1 MKTATI
7 LRPCSFNLEYGAPR
21 TIEYL
26 TGLHIV
32 MPGDRDFP
40 TPASRPPQA
49 ARDNN
54 QDRQNALGPQSE
66 DPRLVNAGH
75 QMMDVLRN
83 YAHDYAGNVI
93 YNAMRQGTLLHPD
106 APRGPPVAGPS
117 NVFHNQNPPAPT
129 VQAHPGGM
137 GCHQGPPPLTGQP
150 PNTGRTKA
158 EEIDMLRQFSSG
170 LRFAP
175 HPITVGD
182 LQQPGRYAGLPL
194 TSAHP
199 NVTPGFTAINAGS
212 TGSSVGAGPDASAA
226 ARAGREGRRRRAAGV
241 RGHSAGRAD
250 GATPREGVSRRRRA
264 TPLVDSN
271 ALAASGSSAG
281 DGVLAN
287 RLGDGTGAAHPHEA
301 LAVTST
307 TGMRLLDN
315 GLHRIGKNITDKSS
329 SNVANSAHTTGPYPT
344 NTAVSASNVP
354 ATASS
359 SAALVSGNTGGDVGP
374 ADPNS
379 GSGGSGANTGAIAA
393 GVTHSTS
400 AGEDAASVTK
410 VDDQDSNNAEVPV
423 SAQDTESVSI
433 SASNTAVPVNNTAES
448 GSESGHSPPHK
459 KQKVNGGGSGGT
471 AGDNDA

>member
-7 LRPCSFNLEYGAPR
+7 LRPCSFNFEYGAPR

-54 QDRQNALGPQSE
+54 QDRRNALGPQPE
-66 DPRLVNAGH
+66 DPRLVTAGH
-75 QMMDVLRN
+75 QMMDVLRD

-93 YNAMRQGTLLHPD
+93 YNAMRHGTLLHPD

-129 VQAHPGGM
+129 VQAHPGGT
-137 GCHQGPPPLTGQP
+137 GYHQGPPPVTGQP

-158 EEIDMLRQFSSG
+158 EEIDMLRQFSGG
-170 LRFAP
+170 LRLAP
-175 HPITVGD
+175 RPVTVGD
-182 LQQPGRYAGLPL
+182 LQQPDRYAGLPL

-199 NVTPGFTAINAGS
+199 NVTTGFTTINAGS

-226 ARAGREGRRRRAAGV
+226 ARAGWEGRRLRAAGA

-250 GATPREGVSRRRRA
+250 STAPRVAVPRRLRP
-264 TPLVDSN
+264 TPLTDSTT
-271 ALAASGSSAG
+271 LAASGSSTG
-281 DGVLAN
+281 YGVPGN
-287 RLGDGTGAAHPHEA
+287 RLADGTGAAHTHQA

-307 TGMRLLDN
+307 TGRRPLDE
-315 GLHRIGKNITDKSS
+315 GLHRVNRSRENIMANNSS
-329 SNVANSAHTTGPYPT
+329 HVDSSARGTVTALDSTHA
-344 NTAVSASNVP
+344 AVSASNVP
-354 ATASS
+354 AALAS
-359 SAALVSGNTGGDVGP
+359 GGDDSGVGP
-374 ADPNS
+374 ADPS
-379 GSGGSGANTGAIAA
+379 YVSEGSVANTSAIAE
-393 GVTHSTS
+393 GVTHGTS
-400 AGEDAASVTK
+400 AGEDAANVTK
-410 VDDQDSNNAEVPV
+410 VDDQESNSDDMHI

-433 SASNTAVPVNNTAES
+433 SAGNTAVPVNSTAES

-459 KQKVNGGGSGGT
+459 KQRVNGGDT
-471 AGDNDA
+471 AGDNGV